1 MTVQDEIFA
10 WVQGLDLWKQELFK
24 RASASPTLPAADTQ
38 EVIAMLLGGS
48 DGNSFPREV
57 TRGDLPGAEGGDE
70 PMLVKSLSDLRAVNK
85 IQDGQKIGFE
95 EGLKVVYGGNG
106 AGKTGYS
113 RVLKHAGRTL
123 RPESVLANVASPS
136 SEAPSA
142 TVNIV
147 VGGKLQAVQLDLEQ
161 PGPAMLGRICI
172 ADADADDRYLTSETE
187 IDYVPASLA
196 SVSRLADGLKAI
208 DTELK
213 EMLADAEPPELD
225 LRPYTE
231 GTGVFHLLNGLEA
244 KTPDDL
250 IVALSTLNEAERK
263 QREQLRKQRAAM
275 EASEA
280 PKLRATAQREA
291 DSAEALKADLADV
304 AGQLNQLSIEE
315 LQARRTGVH
324 ELTETA
330 ELAAKEFASEPLG
343 GVGTEPWRILWQTAV
358 DFAAHLEQSLPP
370 DREPGQC
377 PLCMQDLE
385 PDARERLQRFDRFVR
400 NDLNSK
406 LRRAEDELAQG
417 LDALPEIETK
427 FARHQEAIDRL
438 GSEPGETGA
447 LVRAWLASAEKLV
460 AGLRNA
466 DRNVA
471 AGIDPPSEK
480 IDEWI
485 AARHKEVGEYAA
497 LEDADEAKRVRSELA
512 ELDDRRLLGER
523 REEILDRLAAV
534 RRVEKLEAARKK
546 LDKAGASRKVTEL
559 SRELIQAN
567 LQGALNRQLE
577 ALGFKGLEIEAKSK
591 SPGGTPKISLRF
603 KTVDDVPLKSVL
615 SKGEQRRLALA
626 MFLAEMEVISDPS
639 PVIFDDP
646 VSSIDQ
652 EGRRHIARTL
662 LRLAEQRQVIVFTHE
677 LSFVYELDR
686 LAPVGREAH
695 VQQLRREG
703 QTVGHVHPDLPWQ
716 GLSAKQRPKAL
727 YEMLA
732 GATELDAAG
741 NETEY
746 EVAAAEFCRHLREAF
761 ERTVEECVLNDVVT
775 RRHDTI
781 RISRLRTIAWS
792 EEICDLV
799 DRGTD
804 ESSPWMHDRPR
815 ADGSEPPTPTEL
827 REGLEIFEALLK
839 AIKEHRRSGEPADP
853 PKAKL
858 KAVKE
863 NADASSPPLQL
874 EVVDSP
880 GSEDRASH

>member
-1 MTVQDEIFA
+1 
-10 WVQGLDLWKQELFK
+10 
-24 RASASPTLPAADTQ
+24 
-38 EVIAMLLGGS
+38 MLLGDS
-48 DGNSFPREV
+48 DGDSSPREV
-57 TRGDLPGAEGGDE
+57 TRDDLPGAEGGDE
-70 PMLVKSLSDLRAVNK
+70 PMLVKSLADLRAVNK
-85 IQDGQKIGFE
+85 IQDGQEIGFE
-95 EGLKVVYGGNG
+95 EGLNVVYGGNG

-123 RPESVLANVASPS
+123 RPESVLANVASPG
-136 SEAPSA
+136 SEGPSA

-147 VGGKLQAVQLDLEQ
+147 VGGKPQAVQLDLEQ

-187 IDYVPASLA
+187 VDYVPASLA
-196 SVSRLADGLKAI
+196 SISRLADGLKAI

-231 GTGVFHLLNGLEA
+231 GTEVFRLLNGLDA
-244 KTPDDL
+244 KTPDNL
-250 IVALSTLNEAERK
+250 IVALSTLNEAEHK

-291 DSAEALKADLADV
+291 DSAEVLKADLAEV
-304 AGQLNQLSIEE
+304 AGQLGQPNIEE
-315 LQARRTGVH
+315 LQARRAGVH
-324 ELTETA
+324 ELTEAA
-330 ELAAKEFASEPLG
+330 ELAAREFADEPLG
-343 GVGTEPWRILWQTAV
+343 GVGTEPWRSLWRAAV
-358 DFAAHLEQSLPP
+358 DYAAHLEQSLPP
-370 DREPGQC
+370 DHEPGQC

-385 PDARERLQRFDRFVR
+385 PRARERLQRFDQFVR

-427 FARHQEAIDRL
+427 FARYQEAIERL
-438 GSEPGETGA
+438 GTEPGEIGA
-447 LVRAWLASAEKLV
+447 LIRAWLASAERLI
-460 AGLRNA
+460 AGLRSA

-471 AGIDPPSEK
+471 AGIDPPPEK

-485 AARHKEVGEYAA
+485 AARQKEVGDYAA
-497 LEDADEAKRVRSELA
+497 LEDADEAKRIRSELA

-639 PVIFDDP
+639 PVVFDDP

-662 LRLAEQRQVIVFTHE
+662 LQLAEQRQVIVFTHE
-677 LSFVYELDR
+677 LSFVYELDQ
-686 LAPVGREAH
+686 LAPAECKAH
-695 VQQLRREG
+695 VQQLRRKG

-716 GLSAKQRPKAL
+716 GLPAKQRPKAL

-732 GATELDAAG
+732 GAAELNAAG

-746 EVAAAEFCRHLREAF
+746 ETAAAEFCRHLREAF
-761 ERTVEECVLNDVVT
+761 ERAVEEGVFNDVVT
-775 RRHDTI
+775 RCHDTI
-781 RISRLRTIAWS
+781 RISRLRKVAWS
-792 EEICDLV
+792 EEICDVV

-815 ADGSEPPTPTEL
+815 ADGSEPPTPAEL
-827 REGLEIFEALLK
+827 REGLEIFETLLQ
-839 AIKEHRRSGEPADP
+839 AIKEHRRSGQPTDP

-858 KAVKE
+858 QAVE
-863 NADASSPPLQL
+863 EDADASSPPLQF

-880 GSEDRASH
+880 GDEDRASN

>member
-1 MTVQDEIFA
+1 
-10 WVQGLDLWKQELFK
+10 
-24 RASASPTLPAADTQ
+24 
-38 EVIAMLLGGS
+38 VIAMLLG
-48 DGNSFPREV
+48 DGEGASSPREV
-57 TRGDLPGAEGGDE
+57 TRDDLPGAQGGDE

-85 IQDGQKIGFE
+85 IQDGQEIGFE
-95 EGLKVVYGGNG
+95 EGLNVVYGGNG

-113 RVLKHAGRTL
+113 RILKHAGRTL
-123 RPESVLANVASPS
+123 RPESVLANVASSS
-136 SEAPSA
+136 SERPSA

-147 VGGKLQAVQLDLEQ
+147 VGGKPQAVQLDLEQ

-172 ADADADDRYLTSETE
+172 ADADADDRFLTSETE
-187 IDYVPASLA
+187 VDYVPASLA

-208 DTELK
+208 DMELK
-213 EMLADAEPPELD
+213 EMLAEAEPPELD
-225 LRPYTE
+225 LRPYKE
-231 GTGVFHLLNGLEA
+231 GTEVFRLLNGLDA
-244 KTPDDL
+244 RTPDDL
-250 IVALSTLNEAERK
+250 IVALSTMSEAEHK
-263 QREQLRKQRAAM
+263 QRKQLRKQRAAM

-280 PKLRATAQREA
+280 PKLRATAQREV
-291 DSAEALKADLADV
+291 DSAEALKADLVELAR
-304 AGQLNQLSIEE
+304 QLSQPNVEE
-315 LQARRTGVH
+315 LQARRAGVH
-324 ELTETA
+324 EFAAAA
-330 ELAAKEFASEPLG
+330 ELVAREFAEEPLG
-343 GVGTEPWRILWQTAV
+343 GVGTEPWRSLWRAAV
-358 DFAAHLEQSLPP
+358 DYAAHLEQTLPP
-370 DREPGQC
+370 DHEPGQC
-377 PLCMQDLE
+377 PLCMQNLE
-385 PDARERLQRFDRFVR
+385 PDARERLQRFDQFVR
-400 NDLNSK
+400 NDLNAK
-406 LRRAEDELAQG
+406 LQRARDELAQG
-417 LDALPEIETK
+417 LGALPVIETK
-427 FARHQEAIDRL
+427 LARHQEAIERL
-438 GSEPGETGA
+438 GTEPGETGA

-460 AGLRNA
+460 ARLRNA
-466 DRNVA
+466 DRNIA
-471 AGIDPPSEK
+471 AEIDPPPDK

-485 AARHKEVGEYAA
+485 AARHKEVGDYAA

-512 ELDDRRLLGER
+512 ELDDRELLGER
-523 REEILDRLAAV
+523 REEILDRLAAM
-534 RRVEKLEAARKK
+534 RRVEKLAAARKK

-567 LQGALNRQLE
+567 LQRALNRQLG

-591 SPGGTPKISLRF
+591 SPGGTPKILLRF
-603 KTVDDVPLKSVL
+603 KTVDDVSLKSVL

-639 PVIFDDP
+639 PVVFDDP

-686 LAPVGREAH
+686 LAPAGCKAH
-695 VQQLRREG
+695 IQQLRREG
-703 QTVGHVHPDLPWQ
+703 HTVGHVHPDLPWQ
-716 GLSAKQRPKAL
+716 GLPAKQRPKAL

-732 GATELDAAG
+732 GARELDATG

-746 EVAAAEFCRHLREAF
+746 ETAAAEFCRRLREAF

-775 RRHDTI
+775 RRNDTI
-781 RISRLRTIAWS
+781 RISKLRKIAWS

-827 REGLEIFEALLK
+827 REGLEIFEVLLK
-839 AIKEHRRSGEPADP
+839 TIKEHRRSGEPTDP

-858 KAVKE
+858 KAVE
-863 NADASSPPLQL
+863 DDADESSPPLQL

-880 GSEDRASH
+880 AREDHTSL

>member
-1 MTVQDEIFA
+1 VTVQDEIFA
-10 WVQGLDLWKQELFK
+10 WVQGFELWKQELFR
-24 RASASPTLPAADTQ
+24 RASASPTLAAADRQ
-38 EVIAMLLGGS
+38 EVIAMLLGDSAGDS
-48 DGNSFPREV
+48 SPREV
-57 TRGDLPGAEGGDE
+57 TRDDLPGAEDGDE

-95 EGLKVVYGGNG
+95 EGLNVVYGGNG

-113 RVLKHAGRTL
+113 RILKHAGRTL
-123 RPESVLANVASPS
+123 RPESVLANVVSPG
-136 SEAPSA
+136 SEGPSA
-142 TVNIV
+142 TVNV
-147 VGGKLQAVQLDLEQ
+147 VIGGKPQVVQLDLEQ

-187 IDYVPASLA
+187 VDYVPASLA
-196 SVSRLADGLKAI
+196 SVSRLADGLRAI

-231 GTGVFHLLNGLEA
+231 RTEVFRLLSRLDA

-250 IVALSTLNEAERK
+250 IVALSTLNEAEHK

-291 DSAEALKADLADV
+291 DSAEALKADLAKV
-304 AGQLNQLSIEE
+304 AGQLGQPSIEE
-315 LQARRTGVH
+315 LQARRAGVR
-324 ELTETA
+324 EFTEAA
-330 ELAAKEFASEPLG
+330 ELAAREFADEPLG
-343 GVGTEPWRILWQTAV
+343 GVGTEPWRSLWRAAV
-358 DFAAHLEQSLPP
+358 DYAAHLEQSLPP
-370 DREPGQC
+370 DHEPGQC

-385 PDARERLQRFDRFVR
+385 PDARERLQRFDQFVR
-400 NDLNSK
+400 NDLNAK
-406 LRRAEDELAQG
+406 LRRARDELAQG

-427 FARHQEAIDRL
+427 FARHQEAIERL
-438 GSEPGETGA
+438 GTEPGETGA
-447 LVRAWLASAEKLV
+447 LVQAWLGSAERFV
-460 AGLRNA
+460 AVLRNA
-466 DRNVA
+466 DRKATTGV
-471 AGIDPPSEK
+471 DPLPDK
-480 IDEWI
+480 IDDWI
-485 AARHKEVGEYAA
+485 AVRRKEITDYTA
-497 LEDADEAKRVRSELA
+497 LEDADEAKRVRGELA
-512 ELDDRRLLGER
+512 ELEDRKLLGER
-523 REEILDRLAAV
+523 REEILDRLTAV
-534 RRVEKLEAARKK
+534 RQVEKLEAARKK
-546 LDKAGASRKVTEL
+546 IDKAGASRKVTEL

-567 LQGALNRQLE
+567 LQGALNRQLK

-626 MFLAEMEVISDPS
+626 MFLAEMEAISDPS
-639 PVIFDDP
+639 PVVFDDP

-686 LAPVGREAH
+686 LAPAECKAH

-716 GLSAKQRPKAL
+716 GLPAKQRPKAL

-732 GATELDAAG
+732 GAAKLDAAG

-746 EVAAAEFCRHLREAF
+746 ETAAAEFCRHLREAF
-761 ERTVEECVLNDVVT
+761 ERTVEEGVFNDVVT

-781 RISRLRTIAWS
+781 RISRLRRVAWS
-792 EEICDLV
+792 EEICDVV

-815 ADGSEPPTPTEL
+815 ADGSEPPTPAEL
-827 REGLEIFEALLK
+827 REGLEILETLLK
-839 AIKEHRRSGEPADP
+839 AIKEHRRSGESTNP

-858 KAVKE
+858 EAVKE
-863 NADASSPPLQL
+863 AADASSPPLQL
-874 EVVDSP
+874 EVVDS
-880 GSEDRASH
+880 SEAEDRASH

>member
-10 WVQGLDLWKQELFK
+10 WVQGFELWKQELFR
-24 RASASPTLPAADTQ
+24 RASASPTLAAADRQ
-38 EVIAMLLGGS
+38 EVIAMLLGDS
-48 DGNSFPREV
+48 DGDSSPREV
-57 TRGDLPGAEGGDE
+57 TRDDLPGAEGGDE

-85 IQDGQKIGFE
+85 IHDGQEIGFE
-95 EGLKVVYGGNG
+95 EGLNVVYGGNG

-123 RPESVLANVASPS
+123 RPESVLANVTSFG
-136 SEAPSA
+136 SEGPSA

-147 VGGKLQAVQLDLEQ
+147 VGGKPQAVQLDLEQ

-172 ADADADDRYLTSETE
+172 ADSDSDDRYLTSETE
-187 IDYVPASLA
+187 VDYVPASLA
-196 SVSRLADGLKAI
+196 SVSRLADSLKVI

-213 EMLADAEPPELD
+213 EMLADVEPPELD

-231 GTGVFHLLNGLEA
+231 GTEVFRLLNGLDA
-244 KTPDDL
+244 RTPDDL
-250 IVALSTLNEAERK
+250 IVALSTLNEAEHK
-263 QREQLRKQRAAM
+263 QRKQLRKQRAAM

-291 DSAEALKADLADV
+291 DSAEALKADLTEVAD
-304 AGQLNQLSIEE
+304 QLSQPNIEE

-324 ELTETA
+324 EFTEAA

-343 GVGTEPWRILWQTAV
+343 GVGTEPWRSLWQTAV

-370 DREPGQC
+370 DHEPGQC

-385 PDARERLQRFDRFVR
+385 PAARERLQRFDQFVR

-406 LRRAEDELAQG
+406 LRRAKDELAQG

-427 FARHQEAIDRL
+427 FARHQEAIERL
-438 GSEPGETGA
+438 GAEPGETGA

-466 DRNVA
+466 GGNIA
-471 AGIDPPSEK
+471 AGIDPPPER

-485 AARHKEVGEYAA
+485 AARRKEVGDYAA
-497 LEDADEAKRVRSELA
+497 LEDAEEAKRVRSELA
-512 ELDDRRLLGER
+512 EFDDRGLLGER
-523 REEILDRLAAV
+523 REEILDRLAAA

-591 SPGGTPKISLRF
+591 SPGGTPKILLRF

-639 PVIFDDP
+639 PVVFDDP

-686 LAPVGREAH
+686 LAPARRAAH

-732 GATELDAAG
+732 GATELDAVG
-741 NETEY
+741 NEMEY
-746 EVAAAEFCRHLREAF
+746 EAAAADFCRHLREAF

-781 RISRLRTIAWS
+781 RISKLRKIAWS

-839 AIKEHRRSGEPADP
+839 AIKEHRRSGEPTDS

-858 KAVKE
+858 EAVKDD
-863 NADASSPPLQL
+863 ADANSPPRQL

-880 GSEDRASH
+880 GSEDRTSH

>member
-1 MTVQDEIFA
+1 VTVQDEIFA

>member
-10 WVQGLDLWKQELFK
+10 WVQGFELWKQELFR
-24 RASASPTLPAADTQ
+24 RASASPTLAAADRQ
-38 EVIAMLLGGS
+38 EVIAMLLGDS
-48 DGNSFPREV
+48 DGDSSPREV
-57 TRGDLPGAEGGDE
+57 TRDDLPGAEGADE
-70 PMLVKSLSDLRAVNK
+70 PMQVKSLSNLRAVNK

-95 EGLKVVYGGNG
+95 EGLNVVYGGNG

-123 RPESVLANVASPS
+123 RPESVLANVASPG
-136 SEAPSA
+136 SEGPRA

-147 VGGKLQAVQLDLEQ
+147 VGGKPQAVQLDLERS
-161 PGPAMLGRICI
+161 GPAMLGRICI

-187 IDYVPASLA
+187 VDYVPASLA

-213 EMLADAEPPELD
+213 EMLAVTELPELD

-231 GTGVFHLLNGLEA
+231 GTEVFRLLNGLDA

-250 IVALSTLNEAERK
+250 IVALSTLNETEHK

-291 DSAEALKADLADV
+291 DSAEALKADLAEA
-304 AGQLNQLSIEE
+304 AGQLSQTNIEE
-315 LQARRTGVH
+315 LQARRAGVH
-324 ELTETA
+324 ELTEAA
-330 ELAAKEFASEPLG
+330 ELAARKFADEPLG
-343 GVGTEPWRILWQTAV
+343 GVGTEPWRSLWRAAV
-358 DFAAHLEQSLPP
+358 DYAAHLEQSLPP
-370 DREPGQC
+370 DHEPGQC
-377 PLCMQDLE
+377 LLCMQDLE
-385 PDARERLQRFDRFVR
+385 PDARERLQRFDQFVR
-400 NDLNSK
+400 NDLNAK
-406 LRRAEDELAQG
+406 LRRARDEFAQG

-427 FARHQEAIDRL
+427 FARHQEAIERL
-438 GSEPGETGA
+438 GAETGETGA
-447 LVRAWLASAEKLV
+447 LVRAWLGNAERFV

-466 DRNVA
+466 DRKA
-471 AGIDPPSEK
+471 TTGIDPPPEK
-480 IDEWI
+480 INEWI
-485 AARHKEVGEYAA
+485 AARHKEVGDYAA
-497 LEDADEAKRVRSELA
+497 LEDADEAKRIRGELA
-512 ELDDRRLLGER
+512 ELDDRKLLGER
-523 REEILDRLAAV
+523 REEILDRLAAA
-534 RRVEKLEAARKK
+534 RRVERLEAARRK

-567 LQGALNRQLE
+567 LQDALNRQLE

-639 PVIFDDP
+639 PVVLDDP

-686 LAPVGREAH
+686 LAPAECKAH

-703 QTVGHVHPDLPWQ
+703 DTVGHVHPDLPWQ

-727 YEMLA
+727 YKMLA

-746 EVAAAEFCRHLREAF
+746 ETAAAEFCRHLREAF
-761 ERTVEECVLNDVVT
+761 ERTVEESVLNDVVT

-781 RISRLRTIAWS
+781 RISKLRKVAWS
-792 EEICDLV
+792 EEICDIV

-815 ADGSEPPTPTEL
+815 ADGSEPPTPAEL

-839 AIKEHRRSGEPADP
+839 AIKEHRRSGEPTDP

-858 KAVKE
+858 EAVK
-863 NADASSPPLQL
+863 DAAAANSPPLQL

-880 GSEDRASH
+880 GSDDRASH

>member
-1 MTVQDEIFA
+1 
-10 WVQGLDLWKQELFK
+10 
-24 RASASPTLPAADTQ
+24 
-38 EVIAMLLGGS
+38 VIAMLLG
-48 DGNSFPREV
+48 DGTGDSSPREV
-57 TRGDLPGAEGGDE
+57 TRDDLPGAKGGDK

-95 EGLKVVYGGNG
+95 EGLNVVYGGNG

-123 RPESVLANVASPS
+123 RSESVLANVASPGS
-136 SEAPSA
+136 VGPSA

-147 VGGKLQAVQLDLEQ
+147 VDGKPQAIQLDLEQ
-161 PGPAMLGRICI
+161 TGPAMLGRICI

-187 IDYVPASLA
+187 VDYVPASLA
-196 SVSRLADGLKAI
+196 SVSRLADGLRAI

-231 GTGVFHLLNGLEA
+231 GTEVFRLLGGLDA
-244 KTPDDL
+244 NTPDDL
-250 IVALSTLNEAERK
+250 VVALSTLNEAENK

-280 PKLRATAQREA
+280 PKLRATAQREV
-291 DSAEALKADLADV
+291 DSAEALKADLAKV
-304 AGQLNQLSIEE
+304 AGQLSQPSIEE
-315 LQARRTGVH
+315 LQARRAGVR
-324 ELTETA
+324 ELTEAA
-330 ELAAKEFASEPLG
+330 ELAAREFADEPLE
-343 GVGTEPWRILWQTAV
+343 GVGTEPWRSLWRAAV
-358 DFAAHLEQSLPP
+358 DYAAHLEQSLPP
-370 DREPGQC
+370 DHEPGQC

-385 PDARERLQRFDRFVR
+385 PDARERLRRFDQFVR
-400 NDLNSK
+400 NDLNAK
-406 LRRAEDELAQG
+406 LRGARDELAQE
-417 LDALPEIETK
+417 LSALPEIETK
-427 FARHQEAIDRL
+427 FARHQEAIERL
-438 GSEPGETGA
+438 GTETGA
-447 LVRAWLASAEKLV
+447 LVQAWLGSAEKLV
-460 AGLRNA
+460 AVLRSA
-466 DRNVA
+466 DRKA
-471 AGIDPPSEK
+471 TTGIDPLPDK
-480 IDEWI
+480 IDDWI
-485 AARHKEVGEYAA
+485 AVRRKEIADYTA
-497 LEDADEAKRVRSELA
+497 LEDADEAKRVRGELA
-512 ELDDRRLLGER
+512 ELEDRKLLGER
-523 REEILDRLAAV
+523 RKEILDRLAAV

-567 LQGALNRQLE
+567 LQGALNRQLK
-577 ALGFKGLEIEAKSK
+577 ALGFKGLAIEARSK

-639 PVIFDDP
+639 PVVFDDP

-677 LSFVYELDR
+677 LSLVYELDR
-686 LAPVGREAH
+686 LAPAECKAH

-716 GLSAKQRPKAL
+716 GLPAKQRPKAL

-732 GATELDAAG
+732 GAAKLDAAG

-746 EVAAAEFCRHLREAF
+746 ETAAAEFCRHLREAF
-761 ERTVEECVLNDVVT
+761 ERTVEEGVFNDVVT

-781 RISRLRTIAWS
+781 RISRLRRVAWS
-792 EEICDLV
+792 EEICDIV

-815 ADGSEPPTPTEL
+815 ADGSEPPTPAEL
-827 REGLEIFEALLK
+827 REGLEILEALLK
-839 AIKEHRRSGEPADP
+839 AIKAHRRSGEPTDP
-853 PKAKL
+853 PKARL
-858 KAVKE
+858 EAVEE

-874 EVVDSP
+874 EVVDSR
-880 GSEDRASH
+880 GSEDRASR